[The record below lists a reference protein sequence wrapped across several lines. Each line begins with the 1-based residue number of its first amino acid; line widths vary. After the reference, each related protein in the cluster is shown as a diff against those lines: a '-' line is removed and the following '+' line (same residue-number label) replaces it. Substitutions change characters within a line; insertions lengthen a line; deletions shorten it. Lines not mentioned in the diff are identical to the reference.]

1 MNLSIDGRGITL
13 YNGSGIGTYI
23 SNLLKVLITID
34 NKNEYTIFWAGDNY
48 DAFKKSN
55 TNIVLTSKRHGMFYE
70 NFYYP
75 NYLQSNNIDLHH
87 IPQNGIGLSKD
98 YPVPCVV
105 TIHDLIPYTL
115 PETCGKGYLTRFLKD
130 MPYIIENSKG
140 ILTVSEYSKRDILK
154 FFPSFPEDKIFV
166 TPLAANSSFYPMEKD
181 ICNSFLKEK
190 YNIDFPFIL
199 YIGGFSS
206 RKNVKE
212 LILSFNDIYSSLKKK
227 YKLVLCG
234 SIKDEGEKLKEF
246 CKGLGLENNVIFTG
260 FVPDEDLPFFYNG
273 CSLFVYPSLYE
284 GFGLPPLEAMSCKA
298 PVITSNLTSIPEVT
312 KDCALLIDPFN
323 KDELS
328 NSILKVLNSSS
339 LSEELSEK
347 GYSNSKNFTWIKTA
361 ELTLQAYEAI
371 YKSLN
376 NNI

>member
-13 YNGSGIGTYI
+13 YNGSGIGTYTA
-23 SNLLKVLITID
+23 NLLKELINID
-34 NKNEYTIFWAGDNY
+34 SKNKYTIFWAGDNY
-48 DAFKKSN
+48 DKFKSHN
-55 TNIVLTSKRHGMFYE
+55 TNIVLTSKKHGMFYE

-75 NYLQSNNIDLHH
+75 NYLQNNNIDLHH

-105 TIHDLIPYTL
+105 TIHDLIPYTM

-140 ILTVSEYSKRDILK
+140 IFTVSEYSKKDILK

-166 TPLAANSSFYPMEKD
+166 TPLAANSSFYPMEKC
-181 ICNSFLKEK
+181 ICNNFLKDK
-190 YNIDFPFIL
+190 YDIDFPFIL

-212 LILSFNDIYSSLKKK
+212 LIISFKDVYSTLKNK

-234 SIKDEGEKLKEF
+234 SIRDEGEKLKEF
-246 CKGLGLENNVIFTG
+246 CKEIGVEDKVIFTG

-298 PVITSNLTSIPEVT
+298 PVITSNSTSIPEVT

-328 NSILKVLNSSS
+328 SSILKVLNSSS
-339 LSEELSEK
+339 LSQELSEK
-347 GYSNSKNFTWIKTA
+347 GYENSKTFTWTKTA
-361 ELTLQAYEAI
+361 ELTLKAYEII
-371 YKSLN
+371 YNSI
-376 NNI
+376 NIN

>member
-13 YNGSGIGTYI
+13 YNGSGIGTYTA
-23 SNLLKVLITID
+23 NLLKELIAID
-34 NKNEYTIFWAGDNY
+34 KKNKYTIFWAGNNY
-48 DAFKKSN
+48 DEFKGPN
-55 TNIVLTSKRHGMFYE
+55 TNIVLTSKKHGMFYE
-70 NFYYP
+70 NFYHP
-75 NYLQSNNIDLHH
+75 NYLQNNDIDLHH

-105 TIHDLIPYTL
+105 TIHDLIPYIM

-140 ILTVSEYSKRDILK
+140 IFTVSEYSKKDILK
-154 FFPSFPEDKIFV
+154 FFPNFPEDKIFV
-166 TPLAANSSFYPMEKD
+166 TPLAANSSFYPMEKC
-181 ICNSFLKEK
+181 ICNKFLKDK
-190 YNIDFPFIL
+190 YDIDFPFIL

-206 RKNVKE
+206 RKNVRE
-212 LILSFNDIYSSLKKK
+212 LIISFKDIYSTLKSK

-246 CKGLGLENNVIFTG
+246 CKELGVEDNVIFTG
-260 FVPDEDLPFFYNG
+260 FVPDEDLPYFYNG

-298 PVITSNLTSIPEVT
+298 PVITSNSTSIPEVT

-328 NSILKVLNSSS
+328 SSILQVLTSSS

-347 GYSNSKNFTWIKTA
+347 GYKNSKTFTWTKTA
-361 ELTLQAYEAI
+361 ELTLKAYETI
-371 YKSLN
+371 YNSIN
-376 NNI
+376 TN

>member
-13 YNGSGIGTYI
+13 YNGSGIGTYTA
-23 SNLLKVLITID
+23 NLLRELITID

-48 DAFKKSN
+48 DDFKSPN
-55 TNIVLTSKRHGMFYE
+55 TNIVLTSKKHGMFYE

-75 NYLQSNNIDLHH
+75 NYLQNNDIDLHH

-98 YPVPCVV
+98 YTVPCVV
-105 TIHDLIPYTL
+105 TIHDLIPYTM

-154 FFPSFPEDKIFV
+154 FFPNFPEDKIFV
-166 TPLAANSSFYPMEKD
+166 TPLAANSSFYPMEKC
-181 ICNSFLKEK
+181 ICNKFLKNK

-212 LILSFNDIYSSLKKK
+212 LIISFKDVYSTLKNK

-246 CKGLGLENNVIFTG
+246 CKELAFEDKVIFTG

-298 PVITSNLTSIPEVT
+298 PVITSNSTSIPEVT

-323 KDELS
+323 KGELS
-328 NSILKVLNSSS
+328 NAILQVLNSPS
-339 LSEELSEK
+339 LSQELSEK
-347 GYSNSKNFTWIKTA
+347 GYENSKSFTWSKTA
-361 ELTLQAYEAI
+361 ELTLKAYESI
-371 YKSLN
+371 YNSIN
-376 NNI
+376 SN

>member
-13 YNGSGIGTYI
+13 YNGSGIGTYTA
-23 SNLLKVLITID
+23 NLLKELIAID
-34 NKNEYTIFWAGDNY
+34 SKNKYTIFWAGDNY
-48 DAFKKSN
+48 DKFKSHN
-55 TNIVLTSKRHGMFYE
+55 TNIVLTSKKHGMFYE

-75 NYLQSNNIDLHH
+75 NYLQNNNIDLHH

-105 TIHDLIPYTL
+105 TIHDLIPYTM

-140 ILTVSEYSKRDILK
+140 IFTVSEYSKKDILK

-166 TPLAANSSFYPMEKD
+166 TPLAANSSFYPMEKC
-181 ICNSFLKEK
+181 ICNNFLKDK
-190 YNIDFPFIL
+190 YDIDFPFVL

-212 LILSFNDIYSSLKKK
+212 LIISFKDVYSTLKNK

-234 SIKDEGEKLKEF
+234 SIRDEGEKLKEF
-246 CKGLGLENNVIFTG
+246 CKEIGVEDKVIFTG

-298 PVITSNLTSIPEVT
+298 PVITSNSTSIPEVT

-328 NSILKVLNSSS
+328 SSILKVLNSSS
-339 LSEELSEK
+339 LSQELSEK
-347 GYSNSKNFTWIKTA
+347 GYENSKTFTWTKTA
-361 ELTLQAYEAI
+361 ELTLKAYEII
-371 YKSLN
+371 YNSI
-376 NNI
+376 NIN

>member
-13 YNGSGIGTYI
+13 YNGSGIGTYTA
-23 SNLLKVLITID
+23 NLLKELIALDI
-34 NKNEYTIFWAGDNY
+34 KNQYTIFWAGDNY
-48 DAFKKSN
+48 DEFKSSN
-55 TNIVLTSKRHGMFYE
+55 TNIILTSQKHGIFYE

-75 NYLQSNNIDLHH
+75 NYLENNNIDLHH

-98 YPVPCVV
+98 YPVSCVV
-105 TIHDLIPYTL
+105 TIHDLIPYTM
-115 PETCGKGYLTRFLKD
+115 PETCGKGYLTRFLRD
-130 MPYIIENSKG
+130 MPYIIENSRG
-140 ILTVSEYSKRDILK
+140 ILTVSEYSKKDILK
-154 FFPSFPEDKIFV
+154 FFPCFPEDKIFV
-166 TPLAANSSFYPMEKD
+166 TPLAANSSFYPMEKC
-181 ICNSFLKEK
+181 ICTKFLKDK
-190 YNIDFPFIL
+190 YDIEFPFIL

-212 LILSFNDIYSSLKKK
+212 LIISFKNIYSTLKNK

-234 SIKDEGEKLKEF
+234 SIRDEGEKLKEL
-246 CKGLGLENNVIFTG
+246 CKDIGIEDNVIFTG
-260 FVPDEDLPFFYNG
+260 FVPDEDLPFFYNA

-298 PVITSNLTSIPEVT
+298 PVITSNSTSIPEVT
-312 KDCALLIDPFN
+312 KNCALLIDPFN

-347 GYSNSKNFTWIKTA
+347 GYINSKNFSWKKTA
-361 ELTLQAYEAI
+361 ELTLRAYEII
-371 YKSLN
+371 YNSIN
-376 NNI
+376 NN